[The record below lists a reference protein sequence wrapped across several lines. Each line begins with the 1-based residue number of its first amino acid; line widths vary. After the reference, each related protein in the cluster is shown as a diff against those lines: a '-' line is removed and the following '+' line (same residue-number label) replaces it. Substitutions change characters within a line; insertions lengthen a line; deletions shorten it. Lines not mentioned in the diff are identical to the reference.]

1 MYELRPEYAG
11 RLLECP
17 SCGRHIRAGY
27 LASAPRPPAPG
38 VDPAFDRD
46 VFLLRER
53 HFTMGGPVEDR
64 RLRTLAPRMNSCRI
78 VTVTKAQSAK
88 HNPTGQNGTP
98 ILYVERPTY
107 PVRTL
112 FAYFVALIASLT
124 AARWILGPF
133 PEDGGGGLLVL
144 VGFPLVAFV
153 FLVVS
158 MSLRPRR
165 HVTIYRDDSRR
176 ETLLRV
182 LQNQRV
188 AVLTRTYTV
197 ITPSGEPLATLR
209 KTYLHNIVRKR
220 WYVATPG
227 GEPIAM
233 AIEDS
238 IVLSLLRRVLG
249 VFLGFLRTNFLLVRG
264 SEEAV
269 LGEFNRKFTLF
280 DRYVLDL
287 SADPDRAF
295 DRRVALALGVMLDT
309 GERR

>member
-53 HFTMGGPVEDR
+53 VFTIRSKYEV
-64 RLRTLAPRMNSCRI
+64 LAE
-78 VTVTKAQSAK
+78 
-88 HNPTGQNGTP
+88 NGTP

-124 AARWILGPF
+124 AARWILV

-197 ITPSGEPLATLR
+197 VTPSGEPLATLR

-264 SEEAV
+264 SDEAV